1 MENGEHLACPS
12 VMLSK
17 VMQTRIATLVAVL
30 ALAAAPLASAQGN
43 AVVVENWAKQ
53 PVGRTGIPDGWQG
66 QSWGSPKYDFIIEAD
81 GQARV
86 LHMKSQNEGSTINKE
101 LKLDLKPNCVL
112 QWRWKAVTLPRS
124 GDSRKKET
132 DDQGVQIYVTF
143 PRFPQAVRSRI
154 IGYVW
159 DTTAPVGTI
168 VKSEKAGTVTYV
180 VVKSGA
186 EGLGQWHTESRNV
199 CDDYKKI
206 YSEELNE
213 PLGAVS
219 VAIDSNDT
227 RSTAES
233 YVGEILFKKP

>member
-1 MENGEHLACPS
+1 
-12 VMLSK
+12 MLSEAMK
-17 VMQTRIATLVAVL
+17 MILFIARAAVL
-30 ALAAAPLASAQGN
+30 VLAAASLAGAQGN
-43 AVVVENWAKQ
+43 TVVIEDWSKQ
-53 PVGRTGIPDGWQG
+53 PVGKTGIPNGWQG
-66 QSWGSPKYDFIIEAD
+66 QNWGSPKYDFVIAAD

-86 LHMKSQNEGSTINKE
+86 LHMKSSNEGSTINKE
-101 LKLDLKPNCVL
+101 LKLDLKPNCTL
-112 QWRWKAVTLPRS
+112 QWRWKAVTLPKG
-124 GDSRKKET
+124 GDSRKKDT
-132 DDQGVQIYVTF
+132 DDQGIQLYVTF

-180 VVKSGA
+180 VVKSGTD
-186 EGLGQWHTESRNV
+186 GLGQWHTESRNV
-199 CDDYKKI
+199 CEDYKKI
-206 YSEELNE
+206 YSEDLNE

-227 RSTAES
+227 KSTAES

>member
-1 MENGEHLACPS
+1 
-12 VMLSK
+12 MLSETMK
-17 VMQTRIATLVAVL
+17 IRFVTRATVLV
-30 ALAAAPLASAQGN
+30 LAAASLAGAQGN
-43 AVVVENWAKQ
+43 TVVIEDWSKQ
-53 PVGRTGIPDGWQG
+53 TVGKTGIPSGWQG
-66 QSWGSPKYDFIIEAD
+66 QNWGSPKYDFVIAAD

-86 LHMKSQNEGSTINKE
+86 LHMKSSNEGSTINKE
-101 LKLDLKPNCVL
+101 LKLDLKPTCTL
-112 QWRWKAVTLPRS
+112 QWRWKAVTLPKG

-132 DDQGVQIYVTF
+132 DDQGIQLYVTF

-180 VVKSGA
+180 VVRSGA
-186 EGLGQWHTESRNV
+186 DGLGQWHTESRNV
-199 CDDYKKI
+199 CEDYKKI
-206 YSEELNE
+206 YSEDLNE

-227 RSTAES
+227 KSTAES

>member
-1 MENGEHLACPS
+1 
-12 VMLSK
+12 MLSE
-17 VMQTRIATLVAVL
+17 VMTTRTAALVAVV
-30 ALAAAPLASAQGN
+30 ALAAASLAAAQGN
-43 AVVVENWAKQ
+43 TVVVENWAKQ
-53 PVGRTGIPDGWQG
+53 PVGKTGIPDGWQG

-101 LKLDLKPNCVL
+101 LKLDLKPTCVL
-112 QWRWKAVTLPRS
+112 QWRWKVVTLPKG

-154 IGYVW
+154 VGYVW
-159 DTTAPVGTI
+159 DTTAPAGTI

-180 VVKSGA
+180 VVKSGS
-186 EGLGQWHTESRNV
+186 EGLGQWHTENRNV

-206 YSEELNE
+206 YNEELAE
-213 PLGAVS
+213 PVGAVS

-227 RSTAES
+227 KSAAES

>member
-1 MENGEHLACPS
+1 MNARIVGLAS
-12 VMLSK
+12 AL
-17 VMQTRIATLVAVL
+17 VL
-30 ALAAAPLASAQGN
+30 ATVSLAAAQGN
-43 AVVVENWAKQ
+43 TVVLEDWTKQ
-53 PVGRTGIPDGWQG
+53 PLGKKGIPDGWQG
-66 QSWGSPKYDFIIEAD
+66 QNWGSPKYDFIIEAD
-81 GQARV
+81 GQSRV
-86 LHMKSQNEGSTINKE
+86 LHMKSANEGSTINKE
-101 LKLDLKPNCVL
+101 LKLDLKPNCVI
-112 QWRWKAVTLPRS
+112 QWRWKVVTLPKG

-132 DDQGVQIYVTF
+132 DDQGIQLYVTF

-159 DTTAPVGTI
+159 DTTAPAGTI

-186 EGLGQWHTESRNV
+186 EGLGQWHTENRNV
-199 CDDYKKI
+199 CEDYKKI
-206 YSEELNE
+206 YSEDLNE

-227 RSTAES
+227 KSTAES